1 MLRRRNDRLLIKK
14 TMSNLKFY
22 QLVSALFVTCLVI
35 SNIIAVKIGA
45 FGSYFLPVAVIL
57 FPITYIIGDILT
69 EVYGFAAARRAIWTG
84 FFCNLVAVV
93 AIYIAIKIPAAPFYA
108 NQASF
113 ESVLGFSARLLVA
126 SFVAY
131 LLGQFANSV
140 IMAKMKVMTSGKYLW
155 TRTIGSTI
163 VGEGLDSLIF
173 IAIAFWGVMPG
184 AVLGTLILTQWG
196 FKVLFEAVLTPVTYL
211 VVGYL
216 KKAEQIDVYDREA
229 KFNPMSF

>member
-1 MLRRRNDRLLIKK
+1 MP
-14 TMSNLKFY
+14 TSKFY
-22 QLVSALFVTCLVI
+22 QLISALFVTCLII

-84 FFCNLVAVV
+84 FACNLVAVI
-93 AIYIAIKIPAAPFYA
+93 AIYIAMKIPSAPFFE
-108 NQASF
+108 NQTAF
-113 ESVLGFSARLLVA
+113 EQILGFAPRLLAA

-131 LLGQFANSV
+131 LVGQFANSV
-140 IMAKMKVMTSGKYLW
+140 VLAKMKIKTNGKHLW
-155 TRTIGSTI
+155 MRTIGSTI

-173 IAIAFWGVMPG
+173 ITLAFYGVMPTSVIG
-184 AVLGTLILTQWG
+184 GLIVTQWM
-196 FKVLFEAVLTPVTYL
+196 FKTMFEVVLTPVTYV

-216 KKAEQIDVYDREA
+216 KKTEQIDVYDKETS
-229 KFNPMSF
+229 FNPLSMK